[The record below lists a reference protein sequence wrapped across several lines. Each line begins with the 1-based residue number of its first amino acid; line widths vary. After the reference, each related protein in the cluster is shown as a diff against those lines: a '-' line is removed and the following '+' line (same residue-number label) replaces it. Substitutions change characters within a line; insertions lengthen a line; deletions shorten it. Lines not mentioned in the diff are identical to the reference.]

1 MNQCSQP
8 SWSKLNTAAM
18 LHDVFSVTK
27 THCVLVYISINKNLM
42 ILVLFKMI
50 GTMGLCL
57 SLLGFHLG
65 YRDLKIIDI

>member
-27 THCVLVYISINKNLM
+27 TRYVRVALLWHLRVYNHDTIKLREQK
-42 ILVLFKMI
+42 V
-50 GTMGLCL
+50 
-57 SLLGFHLG
+57 
-65 YRDLKIIDI
+65 

>member
-27 THCVLVYISINKNLM
+27 THYVLE
-42 ILVLFKMI
+42 LVWLNML
-50 GTMGLCL
+50 LC
-57 SLLGFHLG
+57 
-65 YRDLKIIDI
+65 